1 MPVKIL
7 DGKVKKKFQSSWD
20 LTPKEIAKN
29 EKKLK
34 KKKVKQRPSVKLT
47 KGLKELMNLADP
59 LMTREQSTLGEPTM
73 KSLAIKKESSEND
86 DLKALSMETE
96 PQNLMNGDEYKS
108 GMRYLTLLPPLGH
121 ILFNGI
127 VNQIFQILF

>member
-1 MPVKIL
+1 MSVKIL

-108 GMRYLTLLPPLGH
+108 GMRYL
-121 ILFNGI
+121 I
-127 VNQIFQILF
+127 VS

>member
-1 MPVKIL
+1 M
-7 DGKVKKKFQSSWD
+7 
-20 LTPKEIAKN
+20 
-29 EKKLK
+29 
-34 KKKVKQRPSVKLT
+34 KLT